1 MGNENRVKESV
12 ENGSYSDYNNNNNN
26 DDDGLQINDETKYY
40 TENCAFFSYIEN
52 FKDIKWH

>member
-26 DDDGLQINDETKYY
+26 DDDDGLQINDETKYY
-40 TENCAFFSYIEN
+40 TENCAFFFLI
-52 FKDIKWH
+52 